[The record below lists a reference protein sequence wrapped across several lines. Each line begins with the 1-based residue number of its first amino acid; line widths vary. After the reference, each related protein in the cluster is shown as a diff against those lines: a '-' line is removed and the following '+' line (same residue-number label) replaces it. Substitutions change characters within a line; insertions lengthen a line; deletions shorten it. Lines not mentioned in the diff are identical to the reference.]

1 MVGRLFCLSG
11 FYDYGLRE
19 VELLGYSPVAN
30 VRRPRVGEDSP
41 TIGLDA
47 TELNR
52 LLAAAERDS
61 PRSAALIALEVHAGR
76 VRVIRM
82 PVCHLSQPP
91 GRWR

>member
-1 MVGRLFCLSG
+1 M
-11 FYDYGLRE
+11 
-19 VELLGYSPVAN
+19 
-30 VRRPRVGEDSP
+30 RRPRVGEDSP

-76 VRVIRM
+76 VRAIRM
-82 PVCHLSQPP
+82 LEGELERTALLVAPIFIAIVAPRGTAIQ
-91 GRWR
+91 

>member
-1 MVGRLFCLSG
+1 VVGRLFCLSG

-47 TELNR
+47 TKLNR

-76 VRVIRM
+76 VRAVRM
-82 PVCHLSQPP
+82 PV
-91 GRWR
+91 